1 MSCRNEITVEEPFFL
16 SNEEWYDYDITTLK
30 YVLTDKATKEAR
42 DSYNEFYELIE
53 SERNKPE

>member
-1 MSCRNEITVEEPFFL
+1 MSCHNKITVEEPFFL

-42 DSYNEFYELIE
+42 ESYNEFYELIE
-53 SERNKPE
+53 TLPIKEE